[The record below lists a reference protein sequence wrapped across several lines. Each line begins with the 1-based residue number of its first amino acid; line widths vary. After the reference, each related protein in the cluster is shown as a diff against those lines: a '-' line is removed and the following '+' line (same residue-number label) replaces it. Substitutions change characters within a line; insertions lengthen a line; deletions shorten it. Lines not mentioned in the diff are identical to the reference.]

1 MTSRKKRLIF
11 LTITLLL
18 NVVLK
23 NASRIPNFKYK
34 TDKWLT
40 SIEISEDYILLIV
53 KNLNADKALGWD
65 NLLIMII
72 KNFWSVVNS
81 SIETDL

>member
-1 MTSRKKRLIF
+1 M
-11 LTITLLL
+11 
-18 NVVLK
+18 LK

-34 TDKWLT
+34 TDKRLT

-72 KNFWSVVNS
+72 KNFW
-81 SIETDL
+81 